1 MITNEQNDP
10 KNTSILYELDEYFNF
25 LIKSYKLKK
34 FPKVL
39 MLSGEKGLGK
49 FTLFNHFL
57 HFIYDEKNYSLKDK
71 TFNNQSSFHKQLV
84 NNTCFNVIYLSGD
97 NFKNV
102 KIDDIRNLKS
112 TIYKSSISSKE
123 RYIILDDIELF
134 NLNSLNALLKIVEE
148 PGSNDFFV
156 LINNKTRPLVNTIYS
171 RSVELKIIVA
181 NDERIRVIK
190 SLIDKLNLEVLIDYE
205 SLYITPG
212 NFLQFNTISKDN
224 KIGIDG
230 DYLENLKSLLN
241 IYKKTKNL
249 NLINFILFITD
260 NYFMKL
266 KQTNENKLDK
276 IIKNK
281 LFISENIDKFLRYNL
296 NQTSLLNSIKEELTN
311 G

>member
-1 MITNEQNDP
+1 MIENKQNDP
-10 KNTSILYELDEYFNF
+10 KNTSVLYELDKYFNF
-25 LIKSYKLKK
+25 LIKCYKLKK

-39 MLSGEKGLGK
+39 MLTGQKGLGK

-57 HFIYDEKNYSLKDK
+57 HFIYDEKNYSYEDK

-84 NNTCFNVIYLSGD
+84 NDTCFNVIYLSGD
-97 NFKNV
+97 NFKNI

-134 NLNSLNALLKIVEE
+134 NLNSLNALLKVVEE

-156 LINNKTRPLVNTIYS
+156 LINNKTRPLVSTIYS
-171 RSVELKIIVA
+171 RSVELKMIIS
-181 NDERIRVIK
+181 NEERIKIIK
-190 SLIDKLNLEVLIDYE
+190 SLIDKLKLKALIDYE
-205 SLYITPG
+205 SLYLTPG
-212 NFLQFNTISKDN
+212 NFLQFNLISKDN
-224 KIGIDG
+224 KISLDG
-230 DYLENLKSLLN
+230 DYFDNLKSLLN

-281 LFISENIDKFLRYNL
+281 LFISENIDKFLKYNL
-296 NQTSLLNSIKEELTN
+296 NQTSLLNSIKEELIN

>member
-1 MITNEQNDP
+1 M
-10 KNTSILYELDEYFNF
+10 
-25 LIKSYKLKK
+25 
-34 FPKVL
+34 
-39 MLSGEKGLGK
+39 
-49 FTLFNHFL
+49 
-57 HFIYDEKNYSLKDK
+57 
-71 TFNNQSSFHKQLV
+71 
-84 NNTCFNVIYLSGD
+84 
-97 NFKNV
+97 
-102 KIDDIRNLKS
+102 
-112 TIYKSSISSKE
+112 
-123 RYIILDDIELF
+123 
-134 NLNSLNALLKIVEE
+134 
-148 PGSNDFFV
+148 
-156 LINNKTRPLVNTIYS
+156 
-171 RSVELKIIVA
+171 
-181 NDERIRVIK
+181 
-190 SLIDKLNLEVLIDYE
+190 
-205 SLYITPG
+205 PG

-224 KIGIDG
+224 KISIDG

>member
-1 MITNEQNDP
+1 M
-10 KNTSILYELDEYFNF
+10 
-25 LIKSYKLKK
+25 
-34 FPKVL
+34 
-39 MLSGEKGLGK
+39 
-49 FTLFNHFL
+49 
-57 HFIYDEKNYSLKDK
+57 
-71 TFNNQSSFHKQLV
+71 
-84 NNTCFNVIYLSGD
+84 
-97 NFKNV
+97 
-102 KIDDIRNLKS
+102 
-112 TIYKSSISSKE
+112 
-123 RYIILDDIELF
+123 
-134 NLNSLNALLKIVEE
+134 
-148 PGSNDFFV
+148 
-156 LINNKTRPLVNTIYS
+156 NTIYS

-260 NYFMKL
+260 NCFMKL